1 MNFIAA
7 AVLVSDESI
16 FNIFTRNEMETILLN
31 ESKKIINC
39 LTLAVYLNN
48 RNMIQKIMSYKCKEI
63 YESFN

>member
-48 RNMIQKIMSYKCKEI
+48 RNMI
-63 YESFN
+63 